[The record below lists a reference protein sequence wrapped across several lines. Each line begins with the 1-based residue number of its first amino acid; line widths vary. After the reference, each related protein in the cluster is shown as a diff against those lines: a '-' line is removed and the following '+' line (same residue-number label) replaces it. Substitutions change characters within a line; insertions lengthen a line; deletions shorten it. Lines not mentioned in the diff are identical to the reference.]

1 MNKLIMMIGATAVA
15 VGAYADTDTWT
26 DPITGIVW
34 TYSTNDDGVSTVTL
48 GGGTTETPAAS
59 FSSSFD
65 VNKIPWTFTDNGTT
79 YAVTRLADY
88 AFYTGSGDA
97 KLTGTP
103 TFPATLTQLGY
114 RSFYN
119 KTGLSGN
126 LVIPDAF
133 TGIIPNGMFWN
144 NGYTTAIIGSG
155 VTQINAQAFRA
166 NKNLAAIWVKGRSTV
181 SSGSQPVTSV
191 SMDGPFAN
199 TCSKLGVVLFGRN
212 TSLFEYKSGNKMFN
226 SDPGPLIFFMPKSG
240 ASTYTDFGGN
250 NTVTAFYGEG
260 EDLDIEIDEQAKLLT
275 ATVASASALTNVL
288 NAAATFKSA
297 FGLDTR
303 INVTNTIELASDLI
317 TVEKLAN
324 ATFNSL
330 TFKVN
335 TQAQLDAILSV
346 VPASVPLAID
356 CSDAKVELTPPIGR
370 KIYALISD
378 EGRNGKYRPKING
391 LIISFH

>member
-1 MNKLIMMIGATAVA
+1 MKKLLMMIGAAAIA
-15 VGAYADTDTWT
+15 VGAYANTWT

-34 TYSTNDDGVSTVTL
+34 TYSTNNDGVSTVTL
-48 GGGTTETPAAS
+48 GGGTAGTPAAS
-59 FSSSFD
+59 FSESFD

-103 TFPATLTQLGY
+103 TFPATLTYLGY

-119 KTGLSGN
+119 KTGLTGA

-133 TGIIPNGMFWN
+133 SGTIPDGLFWN
-144 NGYTTAIIGSG
+144 NRYTTAIIGSG
-155 VTQINAQAFRA
+155 VTVISNQAFRA
-166 NKNLAAIWVKGRSTV
+166 NQSLTAIWVKGRTTV
-181 SSGSQPVTSV
+181 SSGSQPVTQV
-191 SMDGPFAN
+191 SMDGPFN
-199 TCSKLGVVLFGRN
+199 TCKPLKVALFGRN
-212 TSLFEYKSGNKMFN
+212 TALYGKHDGNKMF
-226 SDPGPLIFFMPKSG
+226 SSLTGDCLFFAP
-240 ASTYTDFGGN
+240 ASAIINEGN
-250 NTVTAFYGEG
+250 IGDHVVKAFYGAG
-260 EDLDIEIDEQAKLLT
+260 RDLDIEIDEQAKLLT

-288 NAAATFKSA
+288 NAASTFKSA

>member
-34 TYSTNDDGVSTVTL
+34 TYSTNNDGVSTVTL
-48 GGGTTETPAAS
+48 GGGTQSTPAAS
-59 FSSSFD
+59 FSLSFD

-79 YAVTRLADY
+79 YAVTRLANY
-88 AFYTGSGDA
+88 AFYIGSGDA

-103 TFPATLTQLGY
+103 NFPSTLTYLGY

-119 KTGLSGN
+119 GTGLMGN

-133 TGIIPNGMFWN
+133 SGTIPDGLFWN
-144 NGYTTAIIGSG
+144 NRYTTAIIGSG
-155 VTQINAQAFRA
+155 VTAISNQAFRA
-166 NKNLAAIWVKGRSTV
+166 NSALTAIWVKGRTTV
-181 SSGSQPVTSV
+181 ASGSQPATTI
-191 SMDGPFAN
+191 SMDGPFRGCKNLKVA
-199 TCSKLGVVLFGRN
+199 LFGRN
-212 TSLFEYKSGNKMFN
+212 TSLNVYTSGNKMFQ
-226 SDPGPLIFFMPKSG
+226 DLTGDCLFFAPKSG
-240 ASTYTDFGGN
+240 IINENVGDKVVPAY
-250 NTVTAFYGEG
+250 YGPG

-288 NAAATFKSA
+288 NAASTFKSA

>member
-1 MNKLIMMIGATAVA
+1 MKKLLMMIGAAAVA
-15 VGAYADTDTWT
+15 VGAYANTWT

-34 TYSTNDDGVSTVTL
+34 TYSTNNDGVSTVTL
-48 GGGTTETPAAS
+48 GGGTQSTPAAS

-79 YAVTRLADY
+79 YAVTRLANY
-88 AFYTGSGDA
+88 AFYTGSSDA

-103 TFPATLTQLGY
+103 TFPSTLTSFGY
-114 RSFYN
+114 QAFYN
-119 KTGLSGN
+119 KTGLNGN
-126 LVIPDAF
+126 LVIPDACSG
-133 TGIIPNGMFWN
+133 TIANSMFWN
-144 NGYTTAIIGSG
+144 NRYTTAIIGSG
-155 VTQINAQAFRA
+155 VTAIDNQAFRA
-166 NKNLAAIWVKGRSTV
+166 NSALTAVWVKGRTTV
-181 SSGSQPVTSV
+181 SSGSQPVTDV
-191 SMDGPFAN
+191 HMDGPFGN
-199 TCSKLGVVLFGRN
+199 GCNSLKVVLFGRN
-212 TSLFEYKSGNKMFN
+212 TSLSTYKENNKMFKGV
-226 SDPGPLIFFMPKSG
+226 PGPLIFFMPKSG
-240 ASTYTDFGGN
+240 ASTYTDFGGD
-250 NTVTAFYGEG
+250 NTVTAFYGAG
-260 EDLDIEIDEQAKLLT
+260 QDLDIEIDEQAKLLT

-391 LIISFH
+391 FIITFY